1 MTHVQPG
8 KTSEGA
14 ALFGFTEP
22 LRTSINMQLIC
33 LEEEYEHSGIQA

>member
-1 MTHVQPG
+1 MTHVLPG

-22 LRTSINMQLIC
+22 VRTSINMQLIY
-33 LEEEYEHSGIQA
+33 LEEKYEHAGI